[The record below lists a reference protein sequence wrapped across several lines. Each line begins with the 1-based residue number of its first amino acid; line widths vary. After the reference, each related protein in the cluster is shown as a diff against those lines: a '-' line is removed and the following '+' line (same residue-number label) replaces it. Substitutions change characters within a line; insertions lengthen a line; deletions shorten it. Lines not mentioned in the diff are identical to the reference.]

1 MVDTIKIS
9 EMTDAGNFKLG
20 QVAPVL
26 DAGLN
31 AKTTVQLQ
39 FDETGTTAQRP
50 VAPADPTIRYNTDFQ
65 QFEYWNGAVWGQ
77 LGSDNDVAALIARL
91 AAHTMGDGASMIGLL
106 DQGAVLNKTVQ
117 DFADAD
123 FLVKTDTTSLVN
135 GFAIGTLATGF
146 LSVQTATGDLVS
158 RTMTGA
164 ADQIDVTNGTGL
176 AGNTQFS
183 ISANPQLSGT
193 SNLKIP
199 FGTTAQRPG
208 LPTSGMIRYNTTDNV
223 FEYYNT
229 FTASWDQV
237 STTGGTVAS
246 VSGTLNRITSTGGA
260 NPVIDI
266 SASYVGQTSITTLGT
281 IGTGIWQGTIV
292 SPIYGGTGV
301 NNGASTLTLAG
312 NLATAGAFAST
323 FTMTGATSVTF
334 PTSGTLATT
343 AQLPTPAALSKT
355 DDTNVTL
362 TLGGSPLTALLQAT
376 SLTLGWTGT
385 LAVGRGGLGISTTP
399 ANGQIP
405 IGNGTNYTAATLTAG
420 TGMAI
425 TNGAGSI
432 TLDSTA
438 FTQVVIQVF
447 GADGTYTPTTGM
459 KYCIVEALGGGG
471 GGGGAQTT
479 SAVQVAA
486 AGGGGAGGYQRS
498 VFSAATIGASKAVDI
513 GAGGGGGAAGNNN
526 GTAGSATTL
535 GTTLIVANGGA
546 GGSGAAATGTSA
558 TVGGGTGGAAGTG
571 TLFIAGQAGQ
581 AGIGTYNATTYN
593 VTGGA
598 GGDSFFGPGGRA
610 TFRLAISGA
619 NNPGS
624 VSGSQGCGGGGAS
637 NTISCADTAG
647 GAGTAGYM
655 IITEFI

>member
-106 DQGAVLNKTVQ
+106 NQGAVLNKTVQ

-158 RTMTGA
+158 RTLTGA
-164 ADQIDVTNGTGL
+164 TDQIDVTDGTGL
-176 AGNTQFS
+176 SANPQIS

-229 FTASWDQV
+229 FTAAWDQV
-237 STTGGTVAS
+237 STAAGTVVS
-246 VSGTLNRITSTGGA
+246 VSGTLNRITSTGGI

-281 IGTGIWQGTIV
+281 IGTGIWQGTV
-292 SPIYGGTGV
+292 VNPTYGGTGV
-301 NNGASTLTLAG
+301 NNGSRTLTLAG
-312 NLATAGAFAST
+312 NLETVGAFAST
-323 FTMTGATSVTF
+323 FTMSGITSVTF

-343 AQLPTPAALSKT
+343 SQLPTPAALTKT

-362 TLGGSPLTALLQAT
+362 TLGGTPATALLQAT
-376 SLTLGWTGT
+376 SLTLGWTGQ
-385 LAVGRGGLGISTTP
+385 LSVPRGGTGLSSFNQGDLIYASAANTLSALAKDANATRYLSNTGGSNNPAWAQVNLANGVTGNLPVTNLNSGTSASATTFWRGDGTWGTP
-399 ANGQIP
+399 A
-405 IGNGTNYTAATLTAG
+405 
-420 TGMAI
+420 
-425 TNGAGSI
+425 GAGS
-432 TLDSTA
+432 
-438 FTQVVIQVF
+438 V
-447 GADGTYTPTTGM
+447 
-459 KYCIVEALGGGG
+459 
-471 GGGGAQTT
+471 T
-479 SAVQVAA
+479 SV
-486 AGGGGAGGYQRS
+486 
-498 VFSAATIGASKAVDI
+498 
-513 GAGGGGGAAGNNN
+513 
-526 GTAGSATTL
+526 GTAGLATGGPITTTGTVTVTGATQANQESATST
-535 GTTLIVANGGA
+535 IVAVTPSVQQYHPSANKFWIHYTSVTSTA
-546 GGSGAAATGTSA
+546 IIAAYNIASLTD
-558 TVGGGTGGAAGTG
+558 GGTG
-571 TLFIAGQAGQ
+571 L
-581 AGIGTYNATTYN
+581 TTVNYSVSFGSVN
-593 VTGGA
+593 YCVTGASMASSNIVVSSSTFATGSCIVVTVA
-598 GGDSFFGPGGRA
+598 STTNTLTDAVVGLQGMGD
-610 TFRLAISGA
+610 
-619 NNPGS
+619 
-624 VSGSQGCGGGGAS
+624 Q
-637 NTISCADTAG
+637 
-647 GAGTAGYM
+647 
-655 IITEFI
+655 